1 MMFISTRQDTQ
12 DLLRRVRKIDFE
24 ASAKFMT
31 VARPLWDALESRRRV
46 FPEAMCQTRR
56 EAE

>member
-1 MMFISTRQDTQ
+1 MLISTRQDTRA
-12 DLLRRVRKIDFE
+12 LLSKVPKIDFE
-24 ASAKFMT
+24 TAARLMT
-31 VARPLWDALESRRRV
+31 AARPLWDALESRRRV